1 MNNLRLFLS
10 YIVLIFIIQFL
21 ESCTG
26 NEYNPKPRMYPRIIY
41 PDIKYR
47 DFNTSFCPFTFQYPD
62 YWSVEKD
69 TSFFGEKP
77 MHECW
82 FNLQMECFHGTIHCS
97 YYDIGK
103 KEDLTKYLKD
113 AYRMAREHQIKANY
127 IDEIPIGKPGGVS
140 GILYNIEGPSA
151 SPFQFYLTDSTTHF
165 FRASLYFNTQTRPD
179 SLMPI
184 TDFVKK
190 DIMVMLNSFEWK

>member
-1 MNNLRLFLS
+1 MIIHWLS
-10 YIVLIFIIQFL
+10 C
-21 ESCTG
+21 SG

-41 PDIKYR
+41 PEYKYQ
-47 DFNTSFCPFTFQYPD
+47 DFNTTFCPFTFQYPD

-77 MHECW
+77 QHECW
-82 FNLQMECFHGTIHCS
+82 FNLQMETFNGTIHCS
-97 YYDIGK
+97 YYDITN

-127 IDEIPIGKPGGVS
+127 IDEIPIQKPGKVS

-151 SPFQFYLTDSTTHF
+151 SPFQFYLTDSLKHF

-184 TDFVKK
+184 TEFVKK
-190 DIMVMLNSFEWK
+190 DIMTMLNSFEWK